1 MATITKPSVT
11 YAGVDLAASSTVSWR
26 FTTGTRPHM
35 GTFSVHKSVWDSN
48 LKHRIGLDGDLVIVD
63 ARGVNLTIKKVA
75 ILHEVASPAPNLRS
89 FVLADRR
96 WRWQYT
102 LISRD
107 YNVPKKTGD
116 RTAKVNVPFPGF
128 VTVDEYDYKIY
139 SLKDGKTVWTAQ
151 EALEDVLQQLKD
163 EGDDFPFSIDSFP
176 VTEASGGSRDFT
188 IQNIVLR
195 DQGDV
200 ALSRVLSYI
209 PGATLWVDAEGK
221 ARVINGGDLGAAKR
235 YFEGLPGATWDGE
248 SAVVIDRK
256 GIRPN
261 KIIVHYQREVE
272 CLFNYGDN
280 FSNTTISN
288 LNPAAPYLE
297 NVIQTV
303 DDSTTVT
310 EYDPISQTQI
320 TKSNLPPGTWVNFKS
335 WLSAMEDRRPPN
347 SWPWTFKTISMLW
360 LQGELD
366 GALGAGGKDLDTEAN
381 ISLRIQA
388 IKQHFRQSFRINR
401 RFMESVRDIKNVSAM
416 LIDPYTGARGPSRV
430 WSQAGIQPSG
440 KGKMTMQMEPDQA
453 GVYRNVDYFTPT
465 IGKYNGR
472 TIEAPHGPT
481 KVNMVD
487 RDLGILRLDWIV
499 SPYGGDQTFYPGLIV
514 NEDGQFRVPQRNL
527 AKQDDEAMGSGIKV
541 EEGVNGIFLSDRL
554 SARVMLT
561 IVPGS
566 PNNKNVYH
574 KETVSASDVEAFT
587 QGDWHIG
594 GGQGP
599 DLEIFVAPTEATARF
614 AWQDDHAAQGTVGR
628 LLGLYDD
635 DTIEN
640 GVEGEELPGY
650 VLINKERELHSHS
663 RAVAAEMFI
672 NFSDSLQGKVATI
685 VPDSGVK
692 IAGNMSGVTV
702 QVAAAPSG
710 KVSAMHEFP
719 GTHKPISRL
728 ALMNEGARQVVLG
741 IVRFSGGDS

>member
-1 MATITKPSVT
+1 
-11 YAGVDLAASSTVSWR
+11 
-26 FTTGTRPHM
+26 M

-48 LKHRIGLDGDLVIVD
+48 LKHRIGIDGDLVIVD

-75 ILHEVASPAPNLRS
+75 ILHEVASSAPNLRS

-96 WRWQYT
+96 WRWQYN

-107 YNVPKKTGD
+107 YNVPKKSGD
-116 RTAKVNVPFPGF
+116 RTALVNVPYEGF

-139 SLKDGKTVWTAQ
+139 SLKEGKTVWTAE

-176 VTEASGGSRDFT
+176 ITEASGGRREFT
-188 IQNIVLR
+188 LQNIVLR

-209 PGATLWVDAEGK
+209 PGATIWVDEAGK
-221 ARVINGGDLGAAKR
+221 VRVINGADLSAAKR

-248 SAVVIDRK
+248 RAVQIDRK
-256 GIRPN
+256 GIRPRN
-261 KIIVHYQREVE
+261 IIVHYQREVE
-272 CLFNYGDN
+272 VLFNYGDN
-280 FSNTTISN
+280 FSNTTISD

-303 DDSTTVT
+303 DDKTTVT
-310 EYDPISQTQI
+310 EYDPIAKRQV
-320 TKSNLPPGTWVNFKS
+320 TKTDLPPGTWVNFKS
-335 WLSAMEDRRPPN
+335 WLSAMEDRRPEN
-347 SWPWTFKTISMLW
+347 SDPWTFKTLSLHWIM
-360 LQGELD
+360 GDLD
-366 GALGAGGKDLDTEAN
+366 GALGAGGLDLDTEAN
-381 ISLRIQA
+381 ISMRVQA

-401 RFMESVRDIKNVSAM
+401 RLMESVRDIKNVSAM
-416 LIDPYTGARGPSRV
+416 LLDPYTGARGPSRV
-430 WSQAGIQPSG
+430 WSQAAVDPSS
-440 KGKMTMQMEPDQA
+440 KGKMTMQSDSSKA

-465 IGKYNGR
+465 LGQFNGR

-487 RDLGILRLDWIV
+487 RDLGIFRLDWIV
-499 SPYGGDQTFYPGLIV
+499 SPYGGDSSFYPGLVV
-514 NEDGQFRVPQRNL
+514 NEDGNYRVPQRDL
-527 AKQDDEAMGSGIKV
+527 AKQDEAAMGAGIKI
-541 EEGVNGIFLSDRL
+541 EEGTNGIFLSDRL
-554 SARVMLT
+554 SSRVMLT

-566 PNNKNVYH
+566 PNNKNVFH
-574 KETVSASDVEAFT
+574 KETISASDVDAFT
-587 QGDWHIG
+587 TGDWHIS

-599 DLEIFVAPTEATARF
+599 DLEVFVAPTEATARF
-614 AWQDDHAAQGTVGR
+614 AWQNDHTAQGTVGR

-650 VLINKERELHSHS
+650 VLVNKERELYSHS
-663 RAVAAEMFI
+663 RAVAAELFI

-692 IAGNMSGVTV
+692 IAGNMSGVSV

-719 GTHKPISRL
+719 GTQKPISRL

-741 IVRFSGGDS
+741 IVRFSGDDS